1 MPTRPRIAARLTIVE
16 RAKGLEADLTPQ
28 FGSCSSPQ
36 APLEGLRVCAVL
48 VAGLFAAGLASAP
61 AGAAPPEQQ
70 LADRYSPILA
80 LKVNDDPPCS
90 TSGEQYSPT
99 SVEIVL
105 GNPQVQLVR
114 APTGQ
119 KSQVVKTAATGS
131 DVARLGESYFL
142 NQRGNPYRPG
152 CTYARDS
159 ERLTQ
164 GRRPVAYA
172 HVARESGREG
182 IALQYWFYYWFNRF
196 NDLHESDWEMI
207 QLAFDA
213 STPEEALDRGPTRV
227 AYAQHGGGETADWD
241 DGKLEKEPT
250 HPVVYVASGSHASQY
265 ESALY
270 LGRGRQGAG
279 LGCDDTRGKSYLV
292 RPTPILVPTVPSPSS
307 KHAWLNYRGHWGQKA
322 RGLSSGV
329 TGPSQKRQWEEPFS
343 WMEDLRSSTPKM
355 PVSQAAGAQVTEFFC
370 DTVTSLAGAANYL
383 GNRFWLLGLII
394 VGLVATT
401 AVPVRRTRWR
411 PAEAVPLR
419 KERAA
424 GQLLRV
430 AGILYRRY
438 ALTLL
443 SLSLVIMLLAI
454 GLGLLLRLISDLTS
468 LEIAFTPGEPGI
480 DGFASFVFAAPAYP
494 LALAL
499 VGAPIVAVLRRID
512 AGEPATPWAALREV
526 VPLLPRLL
534 WAEIL
539 GTLAMVGLFLSV
551 IGIPYAIKKAV
562 DWTFAGQEIV
572 FRRCKAREALSRS
585 SQRVRGRWW
594 SIAGVDVALFLL
606 GAVLAP
612 LVAAILIM
620 FTDFPLWTINALG
633 FAFFGLALPYMV
645 TTLTLLY
652 LEPGEPSRRGPGGE
666 AAPQGLSTAVDN

>member
-1 MPTRPRIAARLTIVE
+1 MPERRLLHAACGKKRSLRIA
-16 RAKGLEADLTPQ
+16 G
-28 FGSCSSPQ
+28 
-36 APLEGLRVCAVL
+36 AVL
-48 VAGLFAAGLASAP
+48 VASLAAGALASSSS
-61 AGAAPPEQQ
+61 GAVAARPEQQ

-80 LKVNDDPPCS
+80 LKVNDDLPCS

-105 GNPQVQLVR
+105 GNPEVQLVQ

-119 KSQVVKTAATGS
+119 KSEVVKTAATGS
-131 DVARLGESYFL
+131 DVASLGESYYL
-142 NQRGNPYRPG
+142 NQRGDPYRPG

-159 ERLTQ
+159 QRLTR
-164 GRRPVAYA
+164 GRQPVTYT

-196 NDLHESDWEMI
+196 NDVHESDWEMI

-213 STPEEALDRGPTRV
+213 STPEEALAHGPTRV

-241 DGKLEKEPT
+241 DGKLEKEAGT

-279 LGCDDTRGKSYLV
+279 LGCDDTRGESYLV
-292 RPTPILVPTVPSPSS
+292 RPTPILVPTLPPLSS
-307 KHAWLNYRGHWGQKA
+307 RHAWLNYRGHWGQKA
-322 RGLSSGV
+322 RGLSSGI
-329 TGPSQKRQWEEPFS
+329 TGPSQKRQWEEPLT
-343 WMEDLRSSTPKM
+343 WMDDLRSSTPKM
-355 PVSQAAGAQVTEFFC
+355 PISQGAGATVTDFFC
-370 DTVTSLAGAANYL
+370 DAVTSLAGAASYL

-401 AVPVRRTRWR
+401 AVPVGRTRWR

-430 AGILYRRY
+430 AGILYWRY

-443 SLSLVIMLLAI
+443 SLALVIVLLAV
-454 GLGLLLRLISDLTS
+454 GLGLLLQLIFDLTS
-468 LEIAFTPGEPGI
+468 VEIVLTPGEPGL
-480 DGFASFVFAAPAYP
+480 DGFSSFIFVAPAYA
-494 LALAL
+494 LTLAL

-512 AGEPATPWAALREV
+512 AGERATPWAALREV

-534 WAEIL
+534 WVELL
-539 GTLAMVGLFLSV
+539 GGLAMAGLFLSV
-551 IGIPYAIKKAV
+551 IGIPYAIKKGV

-572 FRRCKAREALSRS
+572 FERCKAREALSRS

-594 SIAGVDVALFLL
+594 GIAGVDLALFFL

-612 LVAAILIM
+612 LVAAFLIM
-620 FTDFPLWTINALG
+620 FSDFPLWTINALG
-633 FAFFGLALPYMV
+633 VAFFGLALPFMV
-645 TTLTLLY
+645 ITLTLLY
-652 LEPGEPSRRGPGGE
+652 LEPREQAEPSASTWRQRLRRRAEVEP
-666 AAPQGLSTAVDN
+666 AR

>member
-1 MPTRPRIAARLTIVE
+1 MPA
-16 RAKGLEADLTPQ
+16 
-28 FGSCSSPQ
+28 
-36 APLEGLRVCAVL
+36 LRVAGAIL
-48 VAGLFAAGLASAP
+48 VAGLAAGGLASPCLSAVEAAP
-61 AGAAPPEQQ
+61 AQQ
-70 LADRYSPILA
+70 LVDRYSPILA
-80 LKVNDDPPCS
+80 LKVNDDLPCS
-90 TSGEQYSPT
+90 ASGEQYSPT
-99 SVEIVL
+99 SVDVVL
-105 GNPQVQLVR
+105 GNPQVQLVH

-119 KSQVVKTAATGS
+119 TAEVVKTGATAS
-131 DVARLGESYFL
+131 DLASLGESYFL
-142 NQRGNPYRPG
+142 NQHGDPYRPG

-159 ERLTQ
+159 QRLTR
-164 GRRPVAYA
+164 GRQPVAYA

-196 NDLHESDWEMI
+196 NDLHESDWEMV

-213 STPEEALDRGPTRV
+213 STPEEALARGPTRI
-227 AYAQHGGGETADWD
+227 AYAQHGGGETSDWD
-241 DGKLEKEPT
+241 DGKLEKEAGT
-250 HPVVYVASGSHASQY
+250 HPVVYVAAGSHASQY

-279 LGCDDTRGKSYLV
+279 LGCDDTRGESYLV
-292 RPTPILVPTVPSPSS
+292 SPRPILVQTHPSATSR
-307 KHAWLNYRGHWGQKA
+307 HAWLNYRGHWGQKA
-322 RGLSSGV
+322 RGLSSGI
-329 TGPSQKRQWEEPFS
+329 TGPSQKRQWKEPFT

-355 PVSQAAGAQVTEFFC
+355 PVSKGAGATVTDFFC

-401 AVPVRRTRWR
+401 IVPVRRTRWR

-443 SLSLVIMLLAI
+443 SLALVTMLAAI
-454 GLGLLLRLISDLTS
+454 GLGLLLQLISELTS
-468 LEIAFTPGEPGI
+468 AEIVFTPGDPGI
-480 DGFASFVFAAPAYP
+480 DSLSGFVFAAPAYP
-494 LALAL
+494 LVLAL

-512 AGEPATPWAALREV
+512 AGERATPWAALREV

-534 WAEIL
+534 WVEVL
-539 GTLAMVGLFLSV
+539 GVLAMVGLALTV

-562 DWTFAGQEIV
+562 DWTFAGQEVV
-572 FRRCKAREALSRS
+572 FRRCKAREALSGS
-585 SQRVRGRWW
+585 SRRVRGRWW
-594 SIAGVDVALFLL
+594 TIAAVDVALFFL

-612 LVAAILIM
+612 LIAAFLIM

-633 FAFFGLALPYMV
+633 VAFFGLALPFMV

-652 LEPGEPSRRGPGGE
+652 LEPREQPEPSASTWRHRLRRAEPKP
-666 AAPQGLSTAVDN
+666 AR

>member
-1 MPTRPRIAARLTIVE
+1 MRSLR
-16 RAKGLEADLTPQ
+16 EA
-28 FGSCSSPQ
+28 G
-36 APLEGLRVCAVL
+36 AVL
-48 VAGLFAAGLASAP
+48 VAGLVAGGLASSSL
-61 AGAAPPEQQ
+61 GAVAAAPEQQ
-70 LADRYSPILA
+70 LADRYSPVMA

-90 TSGEQYSPT
+90 TSGEQYAPT
-99 SVEIVL
+99 SVDIVL
-105 GNPQVQLVR
+105 GNRQVQLVH

-119 KSQVVKTAATGS
+119 KSEVVKTAATES
-131 DVARLGESYFL
+131 DLAGLGESYFL
-142 NQRGNPYRPG
+142 NQRGVPYRPG

-159 ERLTQ
+159 QRLTR
-164 GRRPVAYA
+164 GRQPVTYA

-182 IALQYWFYYWFNRF
+182 IALQFWFYYWFNHF

-213 STPEEALDRGPTRV
+213 STPEEALARGPTRI

-241 DGKLEKEPT
+241 DGKLEKKAT

-292 RPTPILVPTVPSPSS
+292 RPTPILVPTLPSATS
-307 KHAWLNYRGHWGQKA
+307 KYAWLDYRGHWGQKA
-322 RGLSSGV
+322 KGLSSGI
-329 TGPSQKRQWEEPFS
+329 TGPSLKRQWEEPFT

-355 PVSQAAGAQVTEFFC
+355 PVSEGAGATVTDFFC
-370 DTVTSLAGAANYL
+370 DTVASLAGAANYL
-383 GNRFWLLGLII
+383 GNRFWLLGLISL
-394 VGLVATT
+394 GLVAITV
-401 AVPVRRTRWR
+401 VPLRRTRWR
-411 PAEAVPLR
+411 PAEPVPLR

-430 AGILYRRY
+430 AWIFYRQH

-443 SLSLVIMLLAI
+443 SLALVVMLLAI
-454 GLGLLLRLISDLTS
+454 GLGLLLQLISDLMS

-512 AGEPATPWAALREV
+512 AREPATPWAALREV
-526 VPLLPRLL
+526 APLLPRLL
-534 WAEIL
+534 WVEIL
-539 GTLAMVGLFLSV
+539 GTLAMVGLALTL
-551 IGIPYAIKKAV
+551 IGIPYAIKKGV
-562 DWTFAGQEIV
+562 DWTFAGQEVV
-572 FRRCKAREALSRS
+572 FRRCKAREALSGS
-585 SQRVRGRWW
+585 TQRVRGRWW
-594 SIAGVDVALFLL
+594 AIAGVDVALFFL
-606 GAVLAP
+606 GGVLAP
-612 LVAAILIM
+612 LIAAFLIM
-620 FTDFPLWTINALG
+620 FSDFPLWTINALG
-633 FAFFGLALPYMV
+633 VAFFGLALPYMV

-652 LEPGEPSRRGPGGE
+652 LDPREQPEPSASTWRQRLRRRG
-666 AAPQGLSTAVDN
+666 AAEPAR

>member
-36 APLEGLRVCAVL
+36 APLERLRVCAVL
-48 VAGLFAAGLASAP
+48 VAGLFAASLASAP

-80 LKVNDDPPCS
+80 LKVNEDPPCS

-131 DVARLGESYFL
+131 DVARLGETYFL

-250 HPVVYVASGSHASQY
+250 HPMVYVASGSHASQY

-292 RPTPILVPTVPSPSS
+292 RPTPILVPTVPLPSS

>member
-1 MPTRPRIAARLTIVE
+1 MR
-16 RAKGLEADLTPQ
+16 
-28 FGSCSSPQ
+28 S
-36 APLEGLRVCAVL
+36 LRVAGAVL
-48 VAGLFAAGLASAP
+48 VAGLVAGGLASSSL
-61 AGAAPPEQQ
+61 GTVAAAPEQQ
-70 LADRYSPILA
+70 LADRYSPVMA
-80 LKVNDDPPCS
+80 LKVNDDLPCS
-90 TSGEQYSPT
+90 TSGEQYAPT
-99 SVEIVL
+99 SVDIVL
-105 GNPQVQLVR
+105 GNPQVQLVH

-119 KSQVVKTAATGS
+119 KSEVVMTAVTES
-131 DVARLGESYFL
+131 DLAGLGESYFL
-142 NQRGNPYRPG
+142 NQRGVPYRPG

-159 ERLTQ
+159 QRLTR
-164 GRRPVAYA
+164 GRQPVTYA

-182 IALQYWFYYWFNRF
+182 IALQFWFYYWFNHF

-213 STPEEALDRGPTRV
+213 STPEEALARGPTRI

-241 DGKLEKEPT
+241 DGKLEKETT

-279 LGCDDTRGKSYLV
+279 LGCDDTRAKSYLV
-292 RPTPILVPTVPSPSS
+292 RPTPILVPTLPSATS
-307 KHAWLNYRGHWGQKA
+307 KYAWLNYRGHWGQKA
-322 RGLSSGV
+322 KGLSSGI

-343 WMEDLRSSTPKM
+343 WMEHLRSSTPKM
-355 PVSQAAGAQVTEFFC
+355 PVSKGAGATVTDFFC

-401 AVPVRRTRWR
+401 VVPVRRTRWR

-430 AGILYRRY
+430 AGILYWRY

-443 SLSLVIMLLAI
+443 SLALVIMLLAV
-454 GLGLLLRLISDLTS
+454 GLGLLLQLISDVTS

-512 AGEPATPWAALREV
+512 AGEPATPRAALREV

-534 WAEIL
+534 WVEIL
-539 GTLAMVGLFLSV
+539 GTLAMVGLALTV
-551 IGIPYAIKKAV
+551 VGIPYAIKKGV
-562 DWTFAGQEIV
+562 DWTFAGQEVV
-572 FRRCKAREALSRS
+572 FRRCKAREALSGS

-594 SIAGVDVALFLL
+594 AIAGVDVALFFL

-612 LVAAILIM
+612 MIAAFLIM

-633 FAFFGLALPYMV
+633 VAFFGLALPYMV

-652 LEPGEPSRRGPGGE
+652 LEPREQPEPSAGTWRQRLRRRAE
-666 AAPQGLSTAVDN
+666 AEPAQ

>member
-1 MPTRPRIAARLTIVE
+1 M
-16 RAKGLEADLTPQ
+16 Q
-28 FGSCSSPQ
+28 
-36 APLEGLRVCAVL
+36 L
-48 VAGLFAAGLASAP
+48 VHAP
-61 AGAAPPEQQ
+61 AG
-70 LADRYSPILA
+70 
-80 LKVNDDPPCS
+80 
-90 TSGEQYSPT
+90 
-99 SVEIVL
+99 
-105 GNPQVQLVR
+105 
-114 APTGQ
+114 Q
-119 KSQVVKTAATGS
+119 KSRVVKTAATGS
-131 DVARLGESYFL
+131 DLAGLGESYFL
-142 NQRGNPYRPG
+142 NQHGDPYRPG

-159 ERLTQ
+159 QRLTR
-164 GRRPVAYA
+164 GRQPVAYA

-213 STPEEALDRGPTRV
+213 STPEEALARGPTRI
-227 AYAQHGGGETADWD
+227 AYAQHGGGEAADWD
-241 DGKLEKEPT
+241 DGKLEKEAT

-279 LGCDDTRGKSYLV
+279 LGCDDTRGTSYLV
-292 RPTPILVPTVPSPSS
+292 RTTPILVPTLPSATS

-322 RGLSSGV
+322 RGLSSGI

-355 PVSQAAGAQVTEFFC
+355 PVSQGAGATVTDFFC

-383 GNRFWLLGLII
+383 GNRLWLLGLII

-401 AVPVRRTRWR
+401 VVPVRRTRWR

-443 SLSLVIMLLAI
+443 SLALVIMLLAI
-454 GLGLLLRLISDLTS
+454 GLGVLLRLISDLTS
-468 LEIAFTPGEPGI
+468 LEIVFTPGEPGI

-534 WAEIL
+534 WVEIL
-539 GTLAMVGLFLSV
+539 GTLAMVGLALTL
-551 IGIPYAIKKAV
+551 IGIPYAIKKGV

-572 FRRCKAREALSRS
+572 FRRCKAREALSGS

-594 SIAGVDVALFLL
+594 AIAGVDVALFFL

-612 LVAAILIM
+612 LVAAFLIM

-633 FAFFGLALPYMV
+633 VAFFGLALPFMV

-652 LEPGEPSRRGPGGE
+652 LEPREQPEPSPSTWRQRLRRRPE
-666 AAPQGLSTAVDN
+666 PKPAQ